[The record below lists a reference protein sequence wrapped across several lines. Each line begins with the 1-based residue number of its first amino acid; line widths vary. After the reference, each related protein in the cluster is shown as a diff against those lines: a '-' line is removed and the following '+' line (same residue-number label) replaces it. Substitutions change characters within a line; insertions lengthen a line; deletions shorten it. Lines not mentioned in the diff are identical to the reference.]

1 MNKNA
6 CRLDL
11 INDLTLQLNCA
22 IEVTVKPNHWRV
34 VTWYRIGAL
43 RFIYLILL
51 SKQVYFLWSIN
62 IVSFIS
68 ASSQVLWCHLDL
80 IYDCSYDIYVMQKF
94 LPWFMVSAKLPTK
107 QAFFFQKCWTCANI
121 PDNPTLLIFF
131 KKIVGR
137 ECRNI
142 ESNAFGLKGSESSPK
157 FQEKFIGPSKTF
169 VKFYENQPKNGLL
182 I

>member
-1 MNKNA
+1 M
-6 CRLDL
+6 RL
-11 INDLTLQLNCA
+11 NTLVEQKRLQARFDQWLNCA
-22 IEVTVKPNHWRV
+22 IEVTVKPNHWRI

-68 ASSQVLWCHLDL
+68 ASSQVLWCHLDS

-107 QAFFFQKCWTCANI
+107 QAFFFRSAELVPI
-121 PDNPTLLIFF
+121 FPTT
-131 KKIVGR
+131 R
-137 ECRNI
+137 H
-142 ESNAFGLKGSESSPK
+142 
-157 FQEKFIGPSKTF
+157 F
-169 VKFYENQPKNGLL
+169 VF
-182 I
+182 